1 MRKEALAAIVIILV
15 VSSLGVGYLSGVS
28 NTQTSNMASIFTTT
42 ETVERVA
49 TSSAASS
56 GAVARNTTAS
66 SVSPIG
72 IRLTTSINS
81 TSLSPGQALNV
92 TLSISNVLGTVN
104 DIHTADD
111 WPFQGVPVELW
122 PFSYGTM
129 PAQVVVLN
137 GNFSADSLSLLAR
150 AEFQGVCVEC
160 STPDHVVLQ
169 PNSDLANVTGVFC
182 SLSCDNETVGP
193 IGLERSFT
201 TTGYWD
207 PEYLANEL
215 NAPIIG
221 NQNEAGPYSMP
232 FLPGAYTV
240 AVADEWGQVNVLHF
254 QVVAESHPPDVVLE
268 GFSLCSSDCYYPAP
282 FLSGTVYFNSTS
294 PARGFSLTVNGT
306 YEGPIPLGYP
316 IPFTNVPFVYKQT
329 LTSPVVSGD
338 AYTITFQF
346 FFDNNTMAI
355 ASTTVVAR

>member
-1 MRKEALAAIVIILV
+1 MRSKALVVIVTILV
-15 VSSLGVGYLSGVS
+15 VASLGLGYLSGVS
-28 NTQTSNMASIFTTT
+28 NSQTSTLTSVFTTT
-42 ETVERVA
+42 KTA
-49 TSSAASS
+49 SSAASS
-56 GAVARNTTAS
+56 SAVVGNTTAS

-81 TSLSPGQALNV
+81 TSLSPGQTLNV

-104 DIHTADD
+104 DIHTAHD

-137 GNFSADSLSLLAR
+137 GNLSADSLSLLAR
-150 AEFQGVCVEC
+150 AELQGMCAEC
-160 STPDHVVLQ
+160 STPDHVILQ

-182 SLSCDNETVGP
+182 SLSCDNKTVGP
-193 IGLERSFT
+193 IRLERSFT
-201 TTGYWD
+201 ATGYWD

-221 NQNEAGPYSMP
+221 NQNEARPYSIP

-240 AVADEWGQVNVLHF
+240 AVADEWGQVDILHF
-254 QVVAESHPPDVVLE
+254 QVVAESHPPSVVLG
-268 GFSLCSSDCYYPAP
+268 GFSLCSSNCYYPAP
-282 FLSGTVYFNSTS
+282 FLSGTIYFNSTS
-294 PARGFSLTVNGT
+294 PVRGFSLTFNGT
-306 YEGPIPLGYP
+306 HEGSILLGYP

-329 LTSPVVSGD
+329 LMSPVVPGD

-346 FFDNNTMAI
+346 FFDDNTTAI
-355 ASTTVVAR
+355 ASTSVVAR